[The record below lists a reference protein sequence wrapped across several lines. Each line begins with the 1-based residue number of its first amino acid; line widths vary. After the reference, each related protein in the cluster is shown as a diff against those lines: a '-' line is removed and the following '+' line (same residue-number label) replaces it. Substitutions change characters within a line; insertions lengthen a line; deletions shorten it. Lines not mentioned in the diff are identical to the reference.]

1 MGIMSSTIRLD
12 NTSGQVADQLVVAAP
27 ARPRLEPGS
36 APPVILRRE
45 ESGPAPL
52 SFAQERFW
60 FLDQINPGDAS
71 SNISRGVRIK
81 GDLKQDLLQRS
92 LQAIV
97 NRHESLRT
105 TFATNQLYAVRDSK
119 PVQLLAA
126 NRTLAIPV
134 IDLSHEFV
142 NQREAKARD
151 LAQGAAQRPFDLT
164 LGPLLQATLLR
175 LADREHVLLLSLHRI
190 VCDDSSL
197 QILIEELW
205 AAYSAFANGAAWPI
219 LPLQIQ
225 YADYA
230 AWQRKLIEEE
240 SIKPA
245 LDFWRA
251 NLQGAPAVI
260 ELPTDRPKPP
270 VRTWHGQSVLVDLEK
285 ELVEQLRAIGAS
297 EDAALAMVLLAAL
310 KVVLARHSRQH
321 DLVVGFTIPNR
332 DPAEI
337 KHLVGPLSSLLS
349 LRTSLS
355 GDPTFR
361 ELLSR
366 VQSIT
371 LEAHA
376 HRSVPFEKLLEELQ
390 LERSLSHAPVFQVA
404 FNLDEAH
411 NGSSEAAGV
420 KLEEFEFDDGITRF
434 DLMVDIFESPSQL
447 DCRFRYSTDLFDH
460 ATIERLGGH
469 FKSVLEGI
477 VSNPNQRVSALPL
490 LTQPERKQVLVDWN
504 NTETDFAQAQCISQL
519 FERQASLGP
528 SAIAVTF
535 QDQQLTYAE
544 LNARANQLARHLR
557 SLGVGPETLVGI
569 CIERSLEMVIGL
581 LGILKAG
588 GAYVP
593 LDPAFPNERLAF
605 MMEDAGVSVLLTLA
619 GLSKELPRHQAKIVA
634 LDADLAVISRESSEN
649 LAAGATSENLA
660 YVIYT
665 SGSTGR
671 PKGTMNTHLGLC
683 NRLLWMQGEYQLTG
697 ADRVLQKTPYSFDV
711 SVWEFFW
718 PLITGAR
725 LIVARPGGHQDA
737 SYLVD
742 IIHEHQITTL
752 HFVPSM
758 LQAFVEEKNVEQCQS
773 VRQVISSGEAL
784 TFELQERFFARL
796 KAKLHNLYGP
806 TEASIDVT
814 AWECQRGGGARTVP
828 IGRPIAN
835 TQIYVLDEGL
845 KPVPIGVAGELH
857 IGGTGVGRGYLN
869 RPDLTA
875 EKFVPDPFAEGLRLY
890 KTGDLARYLPDGNIE
905 YLGRVD
911 HQVKIRGFR
920 IELGEIEAVLREHS
934 FVRDVAV
941 VARQGKLVAY
951 VVGSA
956 EQLGDGAKL
965 WSELR
970 GFIKAKLPEYMS
982 PAIFVELDALPL
994 TPSGKV
1000 DRRALPIPDESRPD
1014 LQQAYVGPRD
1024 RLEEQLVTLWTN
1036 VLQLKSIGVRDNFF
1050 ELGGHSLLAARL
1062 FAQIENRFGK
1072 HLPLAT
1078 LFQSPT
1084 IEQLANALRD
1094 SGTSKA
1100 WSSLVAIQPEGSRP
1114 PLFCVHAAGANVLIY
1129 RPLSRHLGNDQ
1140 PVYALQAQ
1148 GLDGQA
1154 RPLTRVEDMAALY
1167 IKEMRAFQPEGPYF
1181 LLGASF
1187 GGLAIY
1193 EMAQQLLAQDQEVA
1207 LLAMLNTSCPVYT
1220 LAKRMRCHV
1229 GHLMQHG
1236 PRFYAM
1242 EVGKAVKRRLTKQ
1255 VAEENNASGN
1265 SSAPDPE
1272 IQKLLEKDSGADES
1286 LVRTVVAILAAEGQY
1301 VPARQVYPGKIT
1313 LFWAH
1318 DAGRDFED
1326 NRLAWRRIAAG
1337 GFDLHVV
1344 PGTHTSMREE
1354 PNVAV
1359 LVEKLKP
1366 CLEAAQAQFAA
1377 R

>member
-1 MGIMSSTIRLD
+1 MMPSTVRRE
-12 NTSGQVADQLVVAAP
+12 NTSLQVADQPIVAAT
-27 ARPRLEPGS
+27 AGPRLGPRFT
-36 APPVILRRE
+36 PPVILRRQE
-45 ESGPAPL
+45 NGPAPL
-52 SFAQERFW
+52 SFAQERLW
-60 FLDQINPGDAS
+60 FLDQISPGDAS
-71 SNISRGVRIK
+71 GSITRGIRIK
-81 GDLKQDLLQRS
+81 GQLKQDLLRRS
-92 LQAIV
+92 LQAIIS
-97 NRHESLRT
+97 RHESLRT
-105 TFATNQLYAVRDSK
+105 TFATNQLSAVRDSK
-119 PVQLLAA
+119 PMQLIAA
-126 NRTLAIPV
+126 NRTAEITV
-134 IDLSHEFV
+134 IDLAHESV
-142 NQREAKARD
+142 DQREAKARD
-151 LAQGAAQRPFDLT
+151 LAQGAAQRSFDLT

-175 LADREHVLLLSLHRI
+175 LAEREHVLLLSLHQI
-190 VCDDSSL
+190 ICDDSSL

-205 AAYSAFANGAAWPI
+205 SAYSAFANEGAWPI

-230 AWQRKLIEEE
+230 VWQRRLIEDE
-240 SIKPA
+240 STKPA

-251 NLQGAPAVI
+251 NLLGAPAVI
-260 ELPTDRPKPP
+260 ELPIDRPRPP
-270 VRTWHGQSVLVDLEK
+270 VRTWHGQSIRVNLEK
-285 ELVEQLRAIGAS
+285 ELVEQLRAIAGGEA
-297 EDAALAMVLLAAL
+297 AALTMVLLSAL

-321 DLVVGFTIPNR
+321 DLVVGYSIPNR
-332 DPAEI
+332 DAKEI

-361 ELLSR
+361 ELLSN
-366 VQSIT
+366 VQST
-371 LEAHA
+371 ALEAHL
-376 HRSVPFEKLLEELQ
+376 HRTVPFEKLLEELQ
-390 LERSLSHAPVFQVA
+390 LEPSLSHAPVFQVS
-404 FNLDEAH
+404 FTLQEAH
-411 NGSSEAAGV
+411 NGGSEAAGL

-434 DLMVDIFESPSQL
+434 DLMVDVFESPSRL
-447 DCRFRYSTDLFDH
+447 DCRFRYNSDLFDQT
-460 ATIERLGGH
+460 TIERLGGH

-477 VSNPNQRVSALPL
+477 VSDPNQRVSALPL
-490 LTQPERKQVLVDWN
+490 LTQSEREQVLVDWN

-519 FERQASLGP
+519 FELQVSLSP

-544 LNARANQLARHLR
+544 LNGRANQLARHLC

-593 LDPAFPNERLAF
+593 LDPTLPNERLAF
-605 MMEDAGVSVLLTLA
+605 MMEDAGVPVLLTLA
-619 GLSKELPRHQAKIVA
+619 GLSKELPQRQAKIVA
-634 LDADLAVISRESSEN
+634 LDADLAVISRESREN

-671 PKGTMNTHLGLC
+671 PKGAMNTHLGLR
-683 NRLLWMQGEYQLTG
+683 NRLLWMQSEYQLSC

-718 PLITGAR
+718 PLITGAG

-742 IIHEHQITTL
+742 IIQEHEITTL

-758 LQAFVEEKNVEQCQS
+758 LQAFVEEKNVERCQS

-784 TFELQERFFARL
+784 AFELQERFFARL
-796 KAKLHNLYGP
+796 KAELHNLYGP
-806 TEASIDVT
+806 TEAAIDVT
-814 AWECQRGGGARTVP
+814 AWKCQRGSGTRTVP

-835 TQIYVLDEGL
+835 AQIYILDEGL
-845 KPVPIGVAGELH
+845 EPVPIGVAGELH
-857 IGGTGVGRGYLN
+857 IGGTAVGRGYLN

-890 KTGDLARYLPDGNIE
+890 KTGDLARYLVDGNIE
-905 YLGRVD
+905 YLGRID
-911 HQVKIRGFR
+911 DQVKIRGFR
-920 IELGEIEAVLREHS
+920 IELGEIEAVLREHR
-934 FVRDVAV
+934 FVQDVAV

-951 VVGSA
+951 VVTAA
-956 EQLGDGAKL
+956 EHLSDGAKL

-970 GFIKAKLPEYMS
+970 GFLKAKLPEYMS
-982 PAIFVELDALPL
+982 PAIFVALDALPL

-1014 LQQAYVGPRD
+1014 LEQAYVAPRD
-1024 RLEEQLVTLWTN
+1024 QSEEQLVTLWTN
-1036 VLQLKSIGVRDNFF
+1036 VLQLKSIGIRDNFF
-1050 ELGGHSLLAARL
+1050 ELGGNSLLAARL

-1078 LFQSPT
+1078 LFQLPT
-1084 IEQLANALRD
+1084 IELLANFLGD
-1094 SGTSKA
+1094 SDASKP
-1100 WSSLVAIQPEGSRP
+1100 WSSLVPIQPEGSRP

-1129 RPLSRHLGNDQ
+1129 RPLSRHLGKDQ

-1148 GLDGQA
+1148 GLDGRA

-1167 IKEMRAFQPEGPYF
+1167 IREMRAIQPEGPYF

-1187 GGLAIY
+1187 GGLVIY
-1193 EMAQQLLAQDQEVA
+1193 EMAQQLLAQGQNVA
-1207 LLAMLNTSCPVYT
+1207 LLAMLNTNCPVYT
-1220 LAKRMRCHV
+1220 LAKRIQCHF
-1229 GHLMQHG
+1229 GHLRERG
-1236 PRFYAM
+1236 PRTYAR
-1242 EVGKAVKRRLTKQ
+1242 EVAKTLKRRLTGQ
-1255 VAEENNASGN
+1255 VAEENNG
-1265 SSAPDPE
+1265 SAKGGANDVD
-1272 IQKLLEKDSGADES
+1272 IQKLLVNDSGADES
-1286 LVRTVVAILAAEGQY
+1286 LVRTVVTILAAEEQY
-1301 VPARQVYPGKIT
+1301 VPTRQVYPGKIT
-1313 LFWAH
+1313 LFWAS
-1318 DAGRDFED
+1318 DAQQGFAD

-1344 PGTHTSMREE
+1344 PGNHATMREE
-1354 PNVAV
+1354 PNVAE

-1366 CLEAAQAQFAA
+1366 YMQRA
-1377 R
+1377 